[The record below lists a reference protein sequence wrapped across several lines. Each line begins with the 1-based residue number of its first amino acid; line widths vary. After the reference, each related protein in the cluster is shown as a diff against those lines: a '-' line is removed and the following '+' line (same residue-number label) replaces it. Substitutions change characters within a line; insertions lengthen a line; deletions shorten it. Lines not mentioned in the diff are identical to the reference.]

1 MAIDAEFDREMA
13 LHVARANRKSRADA
27 RGDACGGSPWMVY
40 EVPERQACGLL
51 YRANPGPW
59 IEGSLH
65 LQVPEGRDNR

>member
-1 MAIDAEFDREMA
+1 MAIDAEFERTMA
-13 LHVARANRKSRADA
+13 LHVARSNRKSRAD
-27 RGDACGGSPWMVY
+27 RGVTLAKVHPGMVLQ
-40 EVPERQACGLL
+40 VPERQACGLL